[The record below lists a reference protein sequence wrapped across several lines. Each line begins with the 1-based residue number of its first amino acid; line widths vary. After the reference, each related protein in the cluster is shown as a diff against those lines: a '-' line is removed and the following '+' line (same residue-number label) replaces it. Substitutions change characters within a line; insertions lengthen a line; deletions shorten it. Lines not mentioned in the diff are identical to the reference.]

1 MPTHTEGRERNLL
14 ARTQIQSLRIPIPL
28 DGAPGVLAAGHSFM
42 LLCPLLY
49 LLWAVLTR
57 LAGFAFQP

>member
-1 MPTHTEGRERNLL
+1 MPTHTEGRERNLP
-14 ARTQIQSLRIPIPL
+14 ARTQIQSLRLPIPL
-28 DGAPGVLAAGHSFM
+28 DGASGVLAVGHSFM